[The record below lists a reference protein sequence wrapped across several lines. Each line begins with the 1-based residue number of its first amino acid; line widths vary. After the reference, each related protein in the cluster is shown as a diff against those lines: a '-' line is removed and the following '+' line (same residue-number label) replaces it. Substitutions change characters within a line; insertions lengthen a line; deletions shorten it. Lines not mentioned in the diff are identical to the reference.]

1 MANVTVSG
9 NLYCSDGTI
18 IPLEATLA
26 EGTET
31 NLTTNTTYSVSAMNI
46 GDYAPGKT
54 VTAGYVLGA
63 NNMSYCYILRQGS
76 IVGLIPVGVKG
87 VMNKSPIDLPVAV
100 TLIPGD
106 VVRAMTSTAS
116 SRLCAVYAVA
126 GTDQRIFTS
135 TPSGG
140 ATNQVTDL
148 QTGNTL
154 GDTLTGKVVNMI
166 MTTSIDGSKVDG
178 GGVVALNEVGQVVGC
193 NPTSNPTSV
202 QPRFTNVNIPVGLNY
217 VFNLVTSS

>member
-18 IPLEATLA
+18 IPLQKTMT
-26 EGTET
+26 EGTEAD
-31 NLTTNTTYSVSAMNI
+31 LTTNTSRTVSAMNI

-63 NNMSYCYILRQGS
+63 NGMSYAFVLRQGS
-76 IVGLIPVGVKG
+76 IVGLIPPGVKG

-100 TLIPGD
+100 TLQPGD

-116 SRLCAVYAVA
+116 SRLASIYAVA
-126 GTDQRIFTS
+126 GTDQRIFTV

-140 ATNQVTDL
+140 ATNEPVDL
-148 QTGNTL
+148 QTSNGL
-154 GDTLTGKVVNMI
+154 GDTLNGKVI
-166 MTTSIDGSKVDG
+166 TKILTTSIDGNKIDG
-178 GGVVALNEVGQVVGC
+178 GGVVALNETGQVVGC
-193 NPTSNPTSV
+193 NPASNPTSV
-202 QPRFTNVNIPVGLNY
+202 QPRFTNVNIPVALNY
-217 VFNLVTSS
+217 VWNLVTSS